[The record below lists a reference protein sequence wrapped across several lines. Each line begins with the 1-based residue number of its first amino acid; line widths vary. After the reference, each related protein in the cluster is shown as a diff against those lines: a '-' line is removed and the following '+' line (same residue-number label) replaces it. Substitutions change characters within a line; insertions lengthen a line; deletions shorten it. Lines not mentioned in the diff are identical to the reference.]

1 VVAAGIAVVALAIT
15 GARAETV
22 LLVLAIASALV
33 TLAQS
38 RALHGG
44 YVSALEEDLREKASK
59 AHVGAAPVSPS
70 SEEPCVIRDEI
81 VEQLAA
87 RTDGHGHALAL
98 IDVSF
103 QSVVELRS
111 GDPDRVR
118 RILSAEA
125 PLAPP
130 IAAFAV
136 LLLADKEFHVDAI
149 RALRKSA
156 RKTTGQ
162 LVDALCDDRSEFDVR
177 RRIPRVL
184 SDCPTQEAAD
194 GLVRGVFDPQFEVR
208 YECARAL
215 LKITGHD
222 PGVVVTQDK
231 VIALVTRE
239 VALSK
244 DVWESQ
250 REPELDEEDNEPP
263 ALIDRLLRDRMD
275 RRLEHVFTLL
285 ALTLDRQSL
294 RLAFKALHESDQRL
308 RGTALEYLDTV
319 LPDEARDVVWPFLG
333 EERPMRPAR
342 SPLEILADLRPVPAA
357 PAAVRPATS

>member
-1 VVAAGIAVVALAIT
+1 
-15 GARAETV
+15 
-22 LLVLAIASALV
+22 
-33 TLAQS
+33 
-38 RALHGG
+38 
-44 YVSALEEDLREKASK
+44 
-59 AHVGAAPVSPS
+59 
-70 SEEPCVIRDEI
+70 
-81 VEQLAA
+81 
-87 RTDGHGHALAL
+87 
-98 IDVSF
+98 
-103 QSVVELRS
+103 
-111 GDPDRVR
+111 VR
-118 RILSAEA
+118 
-125 PLAPP
+125 
-130 IAAFAV
+130 
-136 LLLADKEFHVDAI
+136 
-149 RALRKSA
+149 
-156 RKTTGQ
+156 
-162 LVDALCDDRSEFDVR
+162 
-177 RRIPRVL
+177 
-184 SDCPTQEAAD
+184 
-194 GLVRGVFDPQFEVR
+194 
-208 YECARAL
+208 RAL

-275 RRLEHVFTLL
+275 RSLEHVFTLL